1 MEKFK
6 VKPERAIKEL
16 KEIFEIKEDA
26 ELKEGFSFQSGGKF
40 YIDKRHLER
49 YEVIGKLQDYFADKV
64 VEGGYVEVD
73 PITFLFTTFEIK
85 QGQP

>member
-1 MEKFK
+1 MDKIK

-26 ELKEGFSFQSGGKF
+26 NFKNGESFQSGEKF
-40 YIDKRHLER
+40 YINKKHLER
-49 YEVIGKLQDYFADKV
+49 HEVIEKLQDYFADKV

-73 PITFLFTTFEIK
+73 PITFVFTTFEIK